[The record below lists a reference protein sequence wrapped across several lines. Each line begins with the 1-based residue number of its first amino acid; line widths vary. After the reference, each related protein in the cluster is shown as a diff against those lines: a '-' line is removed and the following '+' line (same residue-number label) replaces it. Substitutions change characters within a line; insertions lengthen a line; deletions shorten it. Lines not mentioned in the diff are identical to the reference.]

1 MSIDNID
8 RVEVIATYENKRN
21 LPEIIRYTEYK
32 AEDDCYVLKLGI
44 GEQFIQRR
52 YEEALQPF
60 QEEKE
65 KKSSL
70 VGILEVTLE
79 HNMKDIG
86 TYSMDNRYQMIRDFF
101 TNKRRIKRV
110 GVQYQKME
118 PIYLLFLDSKKEY
131 PAFIDLPFDIL
142 NDRQLKELEHYRC
155 EWFIWYV
162 QLKEQSIIEETQ
174 NIIHQATSTLSPKQ
188 SPFHYEKEIK
198 KRMEQKKKI
207 FINKRMENFD
217 FRSVDLSG
225 AIFIHCVL
233 CNANFAHVNLCD
245 TLFVNCDLQGAVYLG
260 ATLNNSFQIQGE
272 WKPLVDVYKEYGGKN
287 EGTV

>member
-1 MSIDNID
+1 
-8 RVEVIATYENKRN
+8 
-21 LPEIIRYTEYK
+21 
-32 AEDDCYVLKLGI
+32 
-44 GEQFIQRR
+44 
-52 YEEALQPF
+52 
-60 QEEKE
+60 
-65 KKSSL
+65 
-70 VGILEVTLE
+70 
-79 HNMKDIG
+79 
-86 TYSMDNRYQMIRDFF
+86 MIMDFF

-110 GVQYQKME
+110 GVQYQKMK

-142 NDRQLKELEHYRC
+142 SDKQLRELEHYRC

-162 QLKEQSIIEETQ
+162 QLKEQSIMEETQ

>member
-1 MSIDNID
+1 
-8 RVEVIATYENKRN
+8 
-21 LPEIIRYTEYK
+21 
-32 AEDDCYVLKLGI
+32 
-44 GEQFIQRR
+44 
-52 YEEALQPF
+52 
-60 QEEKE
+60 
-65 KKSSL
+65 
-70 VGILEVTLE
+70 
-79 HNMKDIG
+79 
-86 TYSMDNRYQMIRDFF
+86 MIMDFF

-110 GVQYQKME
+110 GVQYQKMK

-142 NDRQLKELEHYRC
+142 SDKQLRKLEHYRC

-162 QLKEQSIIEETQ
+162 QLKEQSIMEETQ